1 MPGPRNQGDKRLS
14 TMERFLEATRP
25 KKADEWLDKIR
36 PLCGKELSLGIL
48 DKTDIWSYM
57 LTIETAMTFLSYNIE
72 KTGRKIMVKLI
83 SELKL
88 SGSIDGTMI
97 DNVFREKIQYEQTQH
112 VHEHSEPPPRRS
124 FFGKR
129 RQ

>member
-1 MPGPRNQGDKRLS
+1 MVGPRKQGDKRFS

-25 KKADEWLDKIR
+25 KQEDAWLDKIR

-48 DKTDIWSYM
+48 EKTDIMSYL

-72 KTGRKIMVKLI
+72 KTGRKMMVKLV

-88 SGSIDGTMI
+88 SGSIEGTMI
-97 DNVFREKIQYEQTQH
+97 DAIFKEKIEYEQTQNI
-112 VHEHSEPPPRRS
+112 HEHTTPAPKKKWLRR
-124 FFGKR
+124 
-129 RQ
+129 